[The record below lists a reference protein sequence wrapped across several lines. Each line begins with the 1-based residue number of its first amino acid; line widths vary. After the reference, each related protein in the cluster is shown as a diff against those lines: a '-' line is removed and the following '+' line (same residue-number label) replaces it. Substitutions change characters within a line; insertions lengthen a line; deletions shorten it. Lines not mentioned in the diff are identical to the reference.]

1 MPSPSFQPKEEAQ
14 RSLLLSIF
22 FWLFANFF
30 DCLLIFLFAVVL
42 CYAVQ
47 VFWYF
52 PLKNQLETLL
62 RSAKYQYLL
71 LHETRRERS
80 PGLITDVYDTPRWRK
95 VAGPPTKHL
104 SRIVYQ
110 ICVDGFPWSKRKHL
124 VCTSCLLSSCLL
136 LVALLNSELL
146 AVGIANCLTICN
158 LNRQKFE

>member
-1 MPSPSFQPKEEAQ
+1 M
-14 RSLLLSIF
+14 
-22 FWLFANFF
+22 FANFF

-42 CYAVQ
+42 CNVAQ

-71 LHETRRERS
+71 LHETRRARS
-80 PGLITDVYDTPRWRK
+80 PGLMTDVYDTPRWRK

-104 SRIVYQ
+104 TRIVYQ

-124 VCTSCLLSSCLL
+124 VLVVFL
-136 LVALLNSELL
+136 LVACC
-146 AVGIANCLTICN
+146 VV
-158 LNRQKFE
+158 KFRIIGGWDFIVD